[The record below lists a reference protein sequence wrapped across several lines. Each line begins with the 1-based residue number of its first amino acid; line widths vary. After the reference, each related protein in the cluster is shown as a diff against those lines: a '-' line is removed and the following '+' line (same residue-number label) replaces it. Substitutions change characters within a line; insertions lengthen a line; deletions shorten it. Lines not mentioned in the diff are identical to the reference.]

1 MDNRNRPVAIGHL
14 SDSDKLIHKGI
25 NVTLDHKAMYV
36 LKESE
41 IHARH
46 CTHCIFTSCDNVAV
60 SDF

>member
-14 SDSDKLIHKGI
+14 SDSGKLIYRGI

-36 LKESE
+36 FKESE

-46 CTHCIFTSCDNVAV
+46 
-60 SDF
+60 